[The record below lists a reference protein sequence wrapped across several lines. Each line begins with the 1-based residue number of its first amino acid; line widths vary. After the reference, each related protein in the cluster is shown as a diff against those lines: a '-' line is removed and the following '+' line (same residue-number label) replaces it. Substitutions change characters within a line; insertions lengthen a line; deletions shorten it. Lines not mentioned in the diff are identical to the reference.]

1 MSLEAL
7 IKEGKVSLIDKE
19 ALRTLL
25 SAQRQD
31 VRRKLVDSSEAMKI
45 LGINRTRF
53 YKLLEDPNC
62 KIKKS
67 KIINRYS
74 LDSIYKEVER
84 LVG

>member
-1 MSLEAL
+1 MDLQGL
-7 IKEGKVSLIDKE
+7 IQEGKVSLIDKDV
-19 ALRTLL
+19 LRTLL
-25 SAQRQD
+25 SNQRQD
-31 VRRKLVDSSEAMKI
+31 VRRKLVSSAEAMKI

-67 KIINRYS
+67 KILNRYS

>member
-1 MSLEAL
+1 MDIQGL
-7 IKEGKVSLIDKE
+7 IQEGKVSLIDKD

-25 SAQRQD
+25 SNQRQD
-31 VRRKLVDSSEAMKI
+31 VRRKLVSSAEAMKV

-62 KIKKS
+62 KIKKT
-67 KIINRYS
+67 KILNRYS

>member
-1 MSLEAL
+1 MDIQGL
-7 IKEGKVSLIDKE
+7 IQEGKVSLIDKDV
-19 ALRTLL
+19 LRTLL
-25 SAQRQD
+25 SNQRQD
-31 VRRKLVDSSEAMKI
+31 VRRKLVSSAEAMKI

-67 KIINRYS
+67 KILNRYS

>member
-1 MSLEAL
+1 MDLQGL
-7 IKEGKVSLIDKE
+7 IQEGKVSLIDKD

-25 SAQRQD
+25 SNQRQD
-31 VRRKLVDSSEAMKI
+31 IRRKLVSSAEAMKI

-67 KIINRYS
+67 KILNRYS

>member
-1 MSLEAL
+1 MDIQGL
-7 IKEGKVSLIDKE
+7 IQEGKVSLIDKDV
-19 ALRTLL
+19 LRTLL
-25 SAQRQD
+25 SNQIQD
-31 VRRKLVDSSEAMKI
+31 IRRKLVSSAEAMKI

-67 KIINRYS
+67 KILNRYS

>member
-1 MSLEAL
+1 MDIQGL
-7 IKEGKVSLIDKE
+7 IQEGKVSLIDKDV
-19 ALRTLL
+19 LRALL
-25 SAQRQD
+25 SNQRQD
-31 VRRKLVDSSEAMKI
+31 VRRKLVSSAEAMKI

-67 KIINRYS
+67 KILNRYS